1 MEIYD
6 ISVPLSPELPV
17 FPGDPR
23 VEIEPVSRIAGGD
36 TANVSRLCISTHS
49 GTHIDPPR
57 HFDDSGI
64 AADAL
69 PLSLLVGDAF
79 LADLSGAKVLGHA
92 ELAQLPLAGVK
103 RLLLKTGNS
112 VLWGRREFVADFAH
126 LAPDGARY
134 LADMGI
140 RLIGMDY
147 MSVERIDG
155 DWEVHRF
162 LLDNGIVILEGLDL
176 SGVHQGDYELICL
189 PLKIAGGDGAPA
201 RALLRA
207 KAPPDP
213 VPHAAGWPPA

>member
-6 ISVPLSPELPV
+6 ISVPLSRELPA

-36 TANVSRLCISTHS
+36 AANVSRLSFSTHS

-57 HFDDSGI
+57 HFDDRGM
-64 AADAL
+64 AADGL
-69 PLSLLVGDAF
+69 PLSLLIGDAF
-79 LADLSGAKVLGHA
+79 LADLSGTKAIGRA
-92 ELAQLPLAGVK
+92 ELSPLPLAGVE

-112 VLWGRREFVADFAH
+112 LLWGRRDFVADFAH

-134 LADMGI
+134 LVDMGI
-140 RLIGMDY
+140 RLIGIDY
-147 MSVERIDG
+147 LSLERIDG
-155 DWEVHRF
+155 DWGIHRL
-162 LLDNGIVILEGLDL
+162 LLDNGIVILEGLNL
-176 SGVHQGDYELICL
+176 GGICQGDYELICL

-213 VPHAAGWPPA
+213 VPHAA